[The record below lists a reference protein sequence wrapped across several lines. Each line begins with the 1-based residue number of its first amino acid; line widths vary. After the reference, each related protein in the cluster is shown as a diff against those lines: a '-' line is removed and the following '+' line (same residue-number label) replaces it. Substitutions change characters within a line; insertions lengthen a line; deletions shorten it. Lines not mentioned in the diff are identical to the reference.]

1 MTNASLVPHQLA
13 HLLIK
18 GSACLGEILGAQGP
32 SGGFLLL
39 YSIFNKSLI
48 TGARLFA
55 IRDSFSSI
63 LY

>member
-48 TGARLFA
+48 TGARLLA
-55 IRDSFSSI
+55 IRD
-63 LY
+63 